1 MKNPLLIFLLAGW
14 SSLLSLT
21 AAAQTTTISGKVID
35 LTNDEPLP
43 GVNILAKGTTIGT
56 ITDVEGNYSLSID
69 PSVETLVFSS
79 IGYVSEEVAINGRST
94 IDISLAPDIQSLQEV
109 IVVGYGTQ
117 RREDLT
123 GAVVRAD
130 IEALEEQPNTNL
142 LQSLQGNVPGLNV
155 GVETQAGETPSF
167 SIRGQNSLSG
177 SGEPLV
183 VVDGIIYRGNLRDLN
198 TNDIASVD
206 VLKDA
211 SSTAVYG
218 SQAANG
224 VIIITTKSGQNN
236 DGKPTFN
243 YSGTFG
249 IRTPGHVPD
258 YYDTEG
264 YIGLFDQFYWRQSRL
279 EPDYLTPNPDFDP
292 ADAGNMEPEMV
303 EALRSGTGTDWWDL
317 ITQTGSV
324 QNHTMS
330 ISGGS
335 DRSTYYISGAY
346 TDQNDVVINDKYR
359 RITGR
364 VNFDNSIT
372 DWLRIGTNSFVAAND
387 LSGSEPSVD
396 TGYDMPPLSQP
407 YDENGEPIL
416 FPTGLLRTSPLI
428 ALQEDNLDKVLSL
441 SGIVYAEVEVPW
453 VEGLTY
459 RVNYSNN
466 YRTTRLYNF
475 DPSAQNFAGEAMKLD
490 RTNYE
495 WTLDNIV
502 SYKHQFGQ
510 AHNLDVT
517 LLYGREHRNS
527 ESDSAVA
534 TGFVNRA
541 LGYNSLEA
549 GTLQQT
555 FSDAWEEEMIYSM
568 ARVNYTLL
576 DRYSL
581 TGTVRR
587 DGFSGFGENNKTG
600 IFPSVGFAW
609 SVSEEN
615 FMDNLDW
622 LSFLKLRATYGT
634 SGNRTVGRYATLSR
648 IGTQPAYVF
657 GDGGGT
663 EIGQNITTLA
673 NADLGWETTT
683 GLNLG
688 LDFSIINDRVSGN
701 VEYYNTRTNDLLYQ
715 INIPDITGFSSVF
728 TNLGEIANHGI
739 EFTLNTVNVQ
749 TTNFRWNTSFNYSRN
764 RNEIVSLLGRD
775 DDGDGQEDDLVAS
788 GLFIGEP
795 IGAIYEFESDGVYQF
810 GDDIPDGY
818 SEGQY
823 RIKDQNSDGMID
835 PINDR
840 RIIGYREP
848 AYRFSIN
855 NELRYKNWTLKAYVY
870 SIQGGNDF
878 YYGNNTPYLDYIG
891 RDNIITYYNI
901 PKVWDFWTPEN
912 PNAEYPALLNQ
923 PPIDFRTYRQ
933 RSFIRLQNVSLSYN
947 FNFPGLEKVGI
958 RDLQVFVNGNNLL
971 TWTDWKGWDPEP
983 ERDLNEGG
991 RTVRSPYG
999 ITRGGRPLVRSYTL
1013 GVNFSF

>member
-1 MKNPLLIFLLAGW
+1 MRNLLLLLISGSISFGVFAQDITVSGRVTDL
-14 SSLLSLT
+14 SS
-21 AAAQTTTISGKVID
+21 
-35 LTNDEPLP
+35 DEPLP
-43 GVNILAKGTTIGT
+43 GVNILAKGTATGT
-56 ITDVEGNYSLSID
+56 ITDADGNYSLSL
-69 PSVETLVFSS
+69 PNSVQTLVFSS
-79 IGYVSEEVAINGRST
+79 IGYEKIEEAINGRST
-94 IDISLAPDIQSLQEV
+94 INIDLSPDIQALQEIV
-109 IVVGYGTQ
+109 VVGYGTQ
-117 RREDLT
+117 QKKDLT
-123 GAVVRAD
+123 GAIVRAD
-130 IEALEEQPNTNL
+130 IESLAEQPNTNI

-177 SGEPLV
+177 SGEPLI
-183 VVDGIIYRGNLRDLN
+183 VVDGIIYRGNLRDIN
-198 TNDIASVD
+198 TNDVASID

-224 VIIITTKSGQNN
+224 VILVTTKSGADNS
-236 DGKPTFN
+236 GKPIFN
-243 YSGTFG
+243 YSGSFG
-249 IRTPGHVPD
+249 LRTPGHVPD

-264 YIGLFDQFYWRQSRL
+264 YIGLFEKFYWRQSRL
-279 EPDYLTPNPDFDP
+279 EPDFLTPNPDFNP

-303 EALRSGTGTDWWDL
+303 EALNSGNGVDWWDL

-324 QNHTMS
+324 QNHTLS

-335 DRSTYYISGAY
+335 ERSRYYISGAY
-346 TDQNDVVINDKYR
+346 TDQKDVVINDEYQ

-364 VNFDNSIT
+364 VNFENSLT
-372 DWLRIGTNSFVAAND
+372 DWLTIGTNSFVAAND
-387 LSGSEPSVD
+387 LSGSEPSVGN
-396 TGYDMPPLSQP
+396 GYDMPPLAIP
-407 YDENGEPIL
+407 YDENGDPVL

-441 SGIVYAEVEVPW
+441 SGILYATVEVPW
-453 VEGLTY
+453 VEGLSY

-466 YRTTRLYNF
+466 YRVTRQFNF
-475 DPSAQNFAGEAMKLD
+475 DPSAQNFAGEARKLN
-490 RTNYE
+490 RSNYD
-495 WTLDNIV
+495 WTLDHILT
-502 SYKHQFGQ
+502 YKHQFGDI
-510 AHNLDVT
+510 HNLDVT
-517 LLYGREHRNS
+517 LLYGRESRRS
-527 ESDSAVA
+527 ESNEA
-534 TGFVNRA
+534 TSIGFVNRA

-555 FSDAWEEEMIYSM
+555 FSDAWEEDMIYSM
-568 ARVNYTLL
+568 ARVNYSLM
-576 DRYSL
+576 DRYTL

-600 IFPSVGFAW
+600 IFPSVGVGWAI
-609 SVSEEN
+609 SEEN
-615 FMDNLDW
+615 FASGLPW
-622 LSFLKLRATYGT
+622 LSFLKLRATYGV
-634 SGNRTVGRYATLSR
+634 SGNRTLGRYATLSR
-648 IGTQPAYVF
+648 IATQPAYVF

-688 LDFSIINDRVSGN
+688 LDFGIVKDRISGN
-701 VEYYNTRTNDLLYQ
+701 IEYYNTRTNDLLYQ

-739 EFTLNTVNVQ
+739 EFTINTVNVK
-749 TTNFRWNTSFNYSRN
+749 TSNFQWNSSFNYSRN

-775 DDGDGQEDDLVAS
+775 DDGDGQEDDIVAS

-795 IGAIYEFESDGVYQF
+795 IGAIYEFESDGIYQF
-810 GDDIPDGY
+810 GNDIPDGY
-818 SEGQY
+818 SPGQY
-823 RIKDQNSDGMID
+823 RIKNQNGDNAID

-840 RIIGYREP
+840 RILGYREP
-848 AYRFSIN
+848 SYRFSFN
-855 NELRYKNWTLKAYVY
+855 NEFRYQNWTLKAYIY

-878 YYGNNTPYLDYIG
+878 YYGNNTPYIDYIG

-901 PKVWDFWTPEN
+901 PKVWDFWTPDN

-923 PPIDFRTYRQ
+923 PPINFRTYRQ
-933 RSFIRLQNVSLSYN
+933 RSFIRLQNVSLGYN
-947 FNFPGLEKVGI
+947 FNSAKLEEMGI
-958 RDLQVFVNGNNLL
+958 RNLNVFINGNNLL
-971 TWTDWKGWDPEP
+971 TFTDWKGWDPEP

-1013 GVNFSF
+1013 GINFSF